1 MRGFFAQL
9 LNAGAGTEAATI
21 EQIRFLTSD
30 IAVVDGSW
38 TIIGA
43 KDANGNELPLI
54 RGRGCEVVQK
64 KRGRWHFVA
73 TREMA
78 VWTPQ

>member
-43 KDANGNELPLI
+43 KDARSWL
-54 RGRGCEVVQK
+54 
-64 KRGRWHFVA
+64 
-73 TREMA
+73 
-78 VWTPQ
+78 